1 MNILSA
7 IKLEMDA
14 INLGPIT
21 ISSAFIDK
29 VIQVSIK
36 FVLVIF
42 FMFISI
48 KIGNKV
54 IEKFVENQNKER
66 GVKFA
71 MSPQKARTIGEVL
84 KSILRYTVYF
94 VGGAILLEEMFGKI
108 TLTFASIGGVAVG
121 FGAQSLVKDLINGF
135 FILFE
140 DQYGVGDYVTI
151 GQFDGI
157 IESIGIRTTILK
169 AFTGDLHLIPNGEIK
184 EVTNHSRNN
193 IRFIVDVDIAYEEDI
208 DNAIEVIERTC
219 REFQEG
225 CKEIPQPIEIWG
237 VHSLG
242 KSGVTIRVV
251 GFSLP
256 MHQWSMER
264 KLRKAIK
271 EAMDREK
278 IEIPYNKTEF
288 IINKKINQEKIN
300 NYEEEIFG
308 NGGTI

>member
-7 IKLEMDA
+7 VRLEMDP
-14 INLGPIT
+14 IKLGIVTIT
-21 ISSAFIDK
+21 PEFIDRTIE
-29 VIQVSIK
+29 VCTK
-36 FVLVIF
+36 FILVVF

-48 KIGNKV
+48 KIGNGIIK
-54 IEKFVENQNKER
+54 KFVDNQNKER

-71 MSPQKARTIGEVL
+71 MSPQKAKTIGEVL
-84 KSILRYTVYF
+84 KSILRYSVYF
-94 VGGAILLEEMFGKI
+94 IGGAILLEEMFGKI
-108 TLTFASIGGVAVG
+108 TLTFASIGGVALG
-121 FGAQSLVKDLINGF
+121 FGAQSLVQDLINGF

-169 AFTGDLHLIPNGEIK
+169 AFTGDLHLIPNGSIK
-184 EVTNHSRNN
+184 QVTNHSRNN
-193 IRFIVDVDIAYEEDI
+193 IRFMVDVDIAYEEDI
-208 DNAIEVIERTC
+208 DNALEVIERTC
-219 REFQEG
+219 REFQEVY
-225 CKEIPQPIEIWG
+225 EEVPQPIEIWG
-237 VHSLG
+237 VNSLG

-271 EAMDREK
+271 EAMDK
-278 IEIPYNKTEF
+278 DGIEIPYNKTEF
-288 IINKKINQEKIN
+288 IINKKIDLEKKN

-308 NGGTI
+308 DGRTI